1 MAEILKER
9 GFFWWFNELRLPTN
23 SEETSVPALLTI
35 TDDGQITLEADGS
48 LCLKNEYHDWSKPRT
63 FPESRR
69 IAGRLATC
77 GNYVLLEGLARTD
90 LSFSDESPQQQRFDA
105 QICARRDSPFPES
118 YGRDNFVELRIELTG
133 FEDWLGLESIVVDR
147 EYSESDA
154 VHVRVSYK
162 EWKLEYP
169 ALGGTVSIESITTG
183 APVLPA
189 WKHPAREAQF
199 RQHYYLVFRPDGPS
213 PAASFRY
220 TYTKLEE
227 LLALLIGTYS
237 RFAAPILVS
246 KEDPYD
252 AWNTLY
258 FYRGALFAE
267 PINRYSV
274 WVSFE
279 RVRAVFG
286 NLFKNWLIG
295 SESYGAGY
303 YLYVSSLRNPHHYS
317 EDRFVN
323 LVWGVEAL
331 HRKWLAE
338 SEASQRVGN
347 ERKRVERILSL
358 LPKESD
364 DRKWLSTKL
373 AHAHEPSL
381 EARILECL
389 RKLPFTFGR
398 GEIEKFAKACAERRN
413 DISHAGGPRE
423 NVDYD
428 SFHMQISRLAEALDH
443 LFHALLLHQIGIDP
457 TVILAVMTDSLVSE
471 RIKSALANVDLC
483 IKPFSLSQRT
493 MPPTPLQL

>member
-1 MAEILKER
+1 M
-9 GFFWWFNELRLPTN
+9 
-23 SEETSVPALLTI
+23 
-35 TDDGQITLEADGS
+35 
-48 LCLKNEYHDWSKPRT
+48 
-63 FPESRR
+63 RR
-69 IAGRLATC
+69 IE
-77 GNYVLLEGLARTD
+77 V
-90 LSFSDESPQQQRFDA
+90 
-105 QICARRDSPFPES
+105 
-118 YGRDNFVELRIELTG
+118 
-133 FEDWLGLESIVVDR
+133 
-147 EYSESDA
+147 
-154 VHVRVSYK
+154 
-162 EWKLEYP
+162 
-169 ALGGTVSIESITTG
+169 
-183 APVLPA
+183 
-189 WKHPAREAQF
+189 
-199 RQHYYLVFRPDGPS
+199 
-213 PAASFRY
+213 
-220 TYTKLEE
+220 
-227 LLALLIGTYS
+227 
-237 RFAAPILVS
+237 
-246 KEDPYD
+246 
-252 AWNTLY
+252 
-258 FYRGALFAE
+258 
-267 PINRYSV
+267 
-274 WVSFE
+274 
-279 RVRAVFG
+279 
-286 NLFKNWLIG
+286 IG

-364 DRKWLSTKL
+364 DRKWLSKKL

-413 DISHAGGPRE
+413 DSSHAGGPRE

-428 SFHMQISRLAEALDH
+428 SFHMQISRSAEALDH

-471 RIKSALANVDLC
+471 RIKTALANVDLC
-483 IKPFSLSQRT
+483 IKPFSQSQRT